1 MFPYVSMA
9 QKRIEGIGWGQLIE
23 RASRFLRLS
32 PSFPGLPAKL
42 LKRVSRAA
50 SSSGKCLWC
59 SFWGLRAMT
68 AVNKKFPRCFQDVSM
83 AKKKINDDTLLQL
96 IRDGNSPPEG
106 IRKSLEVVELE
117 QRISALEERAKP
129 RSR

>member
-1 MFPYVSMA
+1 
-9 QKRIEGIGWGQLIE
+9 
-23 RASRFLRLS
+23 
-32 PSFPGLPAKL
+32 
-42 LKRVSRAA
+42 
-50 SSSGKCLWC
+50 
-59 SFWGLRAMT
+59 
-68 AVNKKFPRCFQDVSM
+68 M

-129 RSR
+129 RSS